1 MPKGGT
7 MVIDFTRSFFGYHKE
22 DVDQYFRDREKDI
35 QTLLQSKYVQ
45 LEDMKETNQQHK
57 TKVKEALQKEQ
68 DLLNKREQIFN
79 AFVQQL
85 ALIEDTLQQNQDDM
99 RKAKLND
106 LNRLKQKVEELENW
120 KKQLTRF
127 NEEIIKIRDQ
137 FRSQTALQ
145 EQ

>member
-1 MPKGGT
+1 

-35 QTLLQSKYVQ
+35 QTLLQSKYAQ
-45 LEDMKETNQQHK
+45 LEEMKETNQQHK
-57 TKVKEALQKEQ
+57 AKVKEALQKEQ

-79 AFVQQL
+79 AFVQEL
-85 ALIEDTLQQNQDDM
+85 AVIEDTLQKNQDEM

-120 KKQLTRF
+120 KKQLTLF
-127 NEEIIKIRDQ
+127 NEEIMKIRDK
-137 FRSQTALQ
+137 FRSQTAWQ

>member
-1 MPKGGT
+1 

-35 QTLLQSKYVQ
+35 QTLLQSKYAQ

-85 ALIEDTLQQNQDDM
+85 ALIEDTLQKNQDDM
-99 RKAKLND
+99 RKAKLGD
-106 LNRLKQKVEELENW
+106 LNRLKQKIQDLENW
-120 KKQLTRF
+120 KKQLNLF
-127 NEEIIKIRDQ
+127 NEEISMIRDKY
-137 FRSQTALQ
+137 RSQTALK

>member
-1 MPKGGT
+1 M
-7 MVIDFTRSFFGYHKE
+7 IDFTRSFFGYHKE

-35 QTLLQSKYVQ
+35 QTLLQSKYSQ

-57 TKVKEALQKEQ
+57 ARVKEALQKEQ

-85 ALIEDTLQQNQDDM
+85 AMIEDTLQKNQDDM
-99 RKAKLND
+99 RRAKLND

-120 KKQLTRF
+120 KNQLNLF
-127 NEEIIKIRDQ
+127 NEEIIKIRDK
-137 FRSQTALQ
+137 FRPQTALK

>member
-1 MPKGGT
+1 